1 MSSSS
6 VDKNIVTPSP
16 MAKYGSAI
24 FLSIAIIVGSQS
36 YEIVKET
43 WFGLSSEMKTYS
55 LAPGLLSTLFS
66 GLYIEDVR
74 HVF

>member
-43 WFGLSSEMKTYS
+43 WFGLRACLETHLSIMKRFSSM
-55 LAPGLLSTLFS
+55 LAMA
-66 GLYIEDVR
+66 I
-74 HVF
+74 